1 MNREQHS
8 RVSIRMRIRRF
19 SGGTVMLFA
28 IALAPSSLANPGW
41 AQAVE
46 AGQATSSAETFPDA
60 LEVGSRARALADSAA
75 AAEQRI
81 AQLVDVQALRGD
93 VEQAS
98 RRQEELAQLSLTV
111 LHVEYTR
118 PERISWVRDRAGQ
131 EALRLDALE
140 ERVANRLEELGRVRG
155 AWSDRRVYW
164 SAWRAQLAGT
174 PDDALVAPE
183 FRAALARTDDV
194 LAAVSVAIP
203 EVVEVQREIEQLRA
217 RTARLIER
225 IAQIRA
231 ARWEALLRRGE
242 PVLLGPAF
250 LAQLAGPEVREWRP
264 LELVRGTAHR
274 AFLRENASSLA
285 LHLVLIVVLALLARR
300 LRRVSAPE
308 GGWSGLLLHPWASA
322 VFASSALMTRQYAMP
337 PPLWDVVIWTAL
349 ATSGAILAGR
359 LIRRRSLRRGAYMIA
374 AVYPAFLFV
383 EAIQVPAP
391 WFRIGLVSTALI
403 GLVLCGVLLLRERRD
418 PTEPWARWA
427 LQLVA
432 LLWMVLLFT
441 EVVGFYLLGR
451 WILHATVASG
461 FIAFLVGFLI
471 VLARG
476 AIGTLVRVESTG
488 RFRFLRVIAVP
499 LVERVL
505 VLLQVV
511 LVIGAVLAVLD
522 IWEIAPSPLDTW
534 RTVSAI
540 GFQLGGISITLGR
553 VLIAALMVY
562 LAVVGS
568 WFFRTF
574 ALSEVYPRWEM
585 ERGVSD
591 SINAL
596 LHYVLITLG
605 ILIALGVLGVQL
617 QNFAIIAGALGVG
630 IGFGLQNIVNNFVS
644 GLILLF
650 ERPVRVGDTVVIDGE
665 WGTIRKIGL
674 RSTTVLTFDQ
684 SELIVPNADLVSEKV
699 TNWTLSNPIAR
710 LIVPVGVAYGSD
722 VSRVL
727 ELLRESAGAH
737 TAVLPEPAPM
747 ALFVGFGDSSLDFEL
762 RIWVQ
767 ELRMRL
773 EVQSALLAE
782 IDRRFRTEGIEIP
795 FPQRDLH
802 VRSIDPAIVHA
813 ARSSPVGSDTGAG

>member
-1 MNREQHS
+1 VTTRP
-8 RVSIRMRIRRF
+8 RTAFPLRAVLIACA
-19 SGGTVMLFA
+19 FA
-28 IALAPSSLANPGW
+28 AWGPPVFAQDSEPPVPAP
-41 AQAVE
+41 QV
-46 AGQATSSAETFPDA
+46 AETAFPDA
-60 LEVGSRARALADSAA
+60 LEVGAHTRALADTAA

-81 AQLVDVQALRGD
+81 AQLADVVALRGD
-93 VEQAS
+93 VEQAA
-98 RRQEELAQLSLTV
+98 RRLDELAQLSAAV
-111 LHVEYTR
+111 LQVEYTR
-118 PERISWVRDRAGQ
+118 PERISWVRDRAAQ
-131 EALRLDALE
+131 EAVRLDALN
-140 ERVANRLEELGRVRG
+140 ERVSTRLEELARVRG
-155 AWSDRRVYW
+155 TWSDRRAFL
-164 SAWRAQLAGT
+164 SAWRERLAGT
-174 PDDALVAPE
+174 PDEPLVAPE
-183 FRAALARTDDV
+183 FRTALDRSDSV
-194 LAAVSVAIP
+194 LAVVSAAIP
-203 EVVEVQREIEQLRA
+203 EVVEVQREIEQLRG
-217 RTARLIER
+217 RTARLIDR

-250 LAQLAGPEVREWRP
+250 LAQLAGPEVRAWRP
-264 LELVRGTAHR
+264 LTVFRGTAHR

-285 LHLVLIVVLALLARR
+285 LHAVLILVLALIARR

-349 ATSGAILAGR
+349 SASSAVLAGR

-374 AVYPAFLFV
+374 AVYPTFLLV
-383 EAIQVPAP
+383 EALQVPAP
-391 WFRIGLVSTALI
+391 WFRIGLAGVALI
-403 GLVLCGVLLLRERRD
+403 GLLLSVALLLRERRD

-432 LLWMVLLFT
+432 LLWLVLVFT
-441 EVVGFYLLGR
+441 EIVGFYLLGR
-451 WILHATVASG
+451 WILHATVASA
-461 FIAFLVGFLI
+461 FIAFLVTFLV

-476 AIGTLVRVESTG
+476 AIGTLVRVEATG

-505 VLLQVV
+505 VLLQIL

-534 RTVSAI
+534 RRISAA
-540 GFQLGGISITLGR
+540 GFQIGGVSITLGR
-553 VLIAALMVY
+553 VLVATLMVY
-562 LAVVGS
+562 FAVVGS

-574 ALSEVYPRWEM
+574 ALAEVYPRWEM

-596 LHYVLITLG
+596 LHYMLITLG
-605 ILIALGVLGVQL
+605 VLVALGVLGVQL
-617 QNFAIIAGALGVG
+617 QNFAIVAGALGVG

-710 LIVPVGVAYGSD
+710 LIVPVGVAYGTD
-722 VSRVL
+722 VARVL
-727 ELLRESAGAH
+727 EVLRESGRAH
-737 TAVLPEPAPM
+737 GAVLTEPAPM

-773 EVQSALLAE
+773 EVKSTLLAE
-782 IDRRFRTEGIEIP
+782 IDRRFRMEGIEIP

-802 VRSIDPAIVHA
+802 VRSVDPAVIHA
-813 ARSSPVGSDTGAG
+813 ARPGPAQPDAKPG